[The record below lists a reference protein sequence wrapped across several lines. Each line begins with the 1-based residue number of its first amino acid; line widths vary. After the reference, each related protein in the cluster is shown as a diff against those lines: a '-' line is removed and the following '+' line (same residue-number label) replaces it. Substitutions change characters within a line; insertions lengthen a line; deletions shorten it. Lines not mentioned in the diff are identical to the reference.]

1 MTKIRF
7 YTDVPDTPALMQH
20 LILQAV
26 ARQRSVT
33 VYLPDRQQAE
43 QLSATLWQ
51 QPVEGFLP
59 HVLADADHAPLTPV
73 HLAWAPEQILQ
84 DDLLFNCQ
92 TALPKFFS
100 RFRHVFEVIGQDETE
115 KAAGRQRW
123 AFYRDRGYEIQHIK
137 SMQSQA

>member
-20 LILQAV
+20 LISQAFS
-26 ARQRSVT
+26 RQRSVT
-33 VYLPDRQQAE
+33 VYLSDRQQAE
-43 QLSATLWQ
+43 QLSTQLWQ

-59 HVLADADHAPLTPV
+59 HVLADADHAALTPV
-73 HLAWAPEQILQ
+73 QIAWAPEQIWQ

-100 RFRHVFEVIGQDETE
+100 RFRHVFEIIGQDETE